1 MKTEMQVALGTFKLQ
16 RFPIEAGEKLQ
27 AWDAAD
33 EYLLNDVSDK
43 LAEFKSP
50 RVLILNDSFGALAV
64 ALHAFNPVA
73 LSDSYLSQISSL
85 ENLKLNQI
93 QPEQIK
99 LLTSLELP
107 EGTFD
112 FILIKAP
119 KAIAYLEDSLSRL
132 QSVMTENT
140 QLITAGMVKN
150 MPASIWKTID
160 KVVGETVPSK
170 AVKKSRLIYAK
181 PDLTKLVSNDYP
193 SYFAL
198 ENTPYQIAN
207 HANVFSRQ
215 SLDIGT
221 RFFLSKLPKHEKYQQ
236 VVDLGCGNGVVGLI
250 FAEKNPQ
257 ATLHFVDESFMA
269 VASAELNF
277 KQLKS
282 KKVATFQAGD
292 ALTNFA
298 ENSMDLILCNPP
310 FHQQTTIGSHIA
322 LRMFKQA
329 RQVLRA
335 GGELWVIGNRHLGY
349 QVSLKKYFS
358 RVELVA
364 SDAKFIILKASF

>member
-1 MKTEMQVALGTFKLQ
+1 MKIEMQVALGSFKLQ

-43 LAEFKSP
+43 LAEIESP

-64 ALHAFNPVA
+64 ALHAFNPVV
-73 LSDSYLSQISSL
+73 LSDSYLSQTSTR

-93 QPEQIK
+93 QPEQVK

-119 KAIAYLEDSLSRL
+119 KTIAYLEDSLSRL

-170 AVKKSRLIYAK
+170 AVKKARLIYAK
-181 PDLTKLVSNDYP
+181 PDLTKRVSNDYP

-198 ENTPYQIAN
+198 ENTAYQIAN

-221 RFFLSKLPKHEKYQQ
+221 RFFLSKLPQNEKYQQ

-257 ATLHFVDESFMA
+257 ASLNFVDESFMA
-269 VASAELNF
+269 VASAELSF

-282 KKVATFQAGD
+282 KKAATFQTGD
-292 ALTNFA
+292 ALTNFT

-329 RQVLRA
+329 RQVLRT

-358 RVELVA
+358 KVELVA

>member
-1 MKTEMQVALGTFKLQ
+1 
-16 RFPIEAGEKLQ
+16 
-27 AWDAAD
+27 
-33 EYLLNDVSDK
+33 
-43 LAEFKSP
+43 
-50 RVLILNDSFGALAV
+50 
-64 ALHAFNPVA
+64 
-73 LSDSYLSQISSL
+73 
-85 ENLKLNQI
+85 
-93 QPEQIK
+93 
-99 LLTSLELP
+99 
-107 EGTFD
+107 
-112 FILIKAP
+112 
-119 KAIAYLEDSLSRL
+119 
-132 QSVMTENT
+132 MTENT

-150 MPASIWKTID
+150 MPASIWKIID

-170 AVKKSRLIYAK
+170 AVKKARLIYATVDVTK
-181 PDLTKLVSNDYP
+181 PVFNNYP

-221 RFFLSKLPKHEKYQQ
+221 RFFLSKLPQSEKYQQ

-257 ATLHFVDESFMA
+257 AALHFVDESFMA
-269 VASAELNF
+269 VASAKQNYQ
-277 KQLKS
+277 QLKS
-282 KKVATFQAGD
+282 AQPATFQAGD
-292 ALTNFA
+292 ALTNFS

-322 LRMFKQA
+322 MRMFKQA
-329 RQVLRA
+329 RQVLRV

-358 RVELVA
+358 KVELVA